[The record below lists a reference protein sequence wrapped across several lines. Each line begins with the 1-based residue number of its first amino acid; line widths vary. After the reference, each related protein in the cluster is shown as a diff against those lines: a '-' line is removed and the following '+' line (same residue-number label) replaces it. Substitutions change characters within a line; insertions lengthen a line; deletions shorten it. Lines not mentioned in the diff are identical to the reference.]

1 MPSTSD
7 LAPDES
13 AGMVWPPAVIC
24 TCSLPSTVAVVR
36 ANLLPPASTSVTAT
50 SARLVAPPGVPV
62 VEEWPVAAT
71 DPIFT
76 APPRIERFDARD
88 AVAASRVSRTGRAR
102 ESEAAEPTVTTGAR
116 AAVGP
121 PGASLPWAWPCSSTS
136 GPAAQRAVAYPVGG
150 TPWVSPWT

>member
-7 LAPDES
+7 LAPEES

-36 ANLLPPASTSVTAT
+36 ANLLPPASTSETAT

-62 VEEWPVAAT
+62 VDEWPVAAT

-76 APPRIERFDARD
+76 APPRIDRPDARES
-88 AVAASRVSRTGRAR
+88 VSASSLSRTGRAR

-121 PGASLPWAWPCSSTS
+121 SGASLPWARPCRSTT
-136 GPAAQRAVAYPVGG
+136 GQAEQRAVEYHVGG
-150 TPWVSPWT
+150 TP